1 MTTPVFDNAHPKIIA
16 ITFSVPEFVLTCKNS
31 VYSNCWFIT
40 EMQSNLESPYLFLA
54 MPTQKYLLI
63 NVNLYQCAKNHTI
76 SWICSADMANQKV
89 LYSNWLRTFWP
100 ISQEQKFYQKWDLCR
115 NTLINEN
122 FHYRTK
128 SVKISDEIFQ

>member
-76 SWICSADMANQKV
+76 SWIYSADMTNLKI
-89 LYSNWLRTFWP
+89 LYSDWLRTFLP
-100 ISQEQKFYQKWDLCR
+100 KSQEQIFSQIWDLRR
-115 NTLINEN
+115 NTLINVN

-128 SVKISDEIFQ
+128 SVKSNDQIFQ